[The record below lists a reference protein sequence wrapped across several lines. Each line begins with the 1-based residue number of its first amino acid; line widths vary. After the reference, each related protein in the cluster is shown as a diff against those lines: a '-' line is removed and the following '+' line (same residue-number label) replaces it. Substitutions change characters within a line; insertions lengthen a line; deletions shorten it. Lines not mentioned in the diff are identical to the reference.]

1 MKILKDFFE
10 KHKEKMTTLLLC
22 GALLAIALS
31 VLAFISGAI
40 MRVFGFEYRSIGS
53 IVLFFVAASII
64 SYPLGL
70 IAGALPKALVS
81 LDKVSLPAARTL
93 YLLLDTFAT
102 FWGLRLTDH
111 WMQTV
116 SAEDSSILV
125 VSLLFAL
132 FGVSDVKKLPPDEKG

>member
-1 MKILKDFFE
+1 MKDFFE
-10 KHKEKMTTLLLC
+10 KHKEKIITLLLC

-40 MRVFGFEYRSIGS
+40 MKVFGFEYRSIGS

-70 IAGALPKALVS
+70 IAGALPKALIS

-93 YLLLDTFAT
+93 YLLLDTSAT

-132 FGVSDVKKLPPDEKG
+132 FGVSDVKKFPPDEKG